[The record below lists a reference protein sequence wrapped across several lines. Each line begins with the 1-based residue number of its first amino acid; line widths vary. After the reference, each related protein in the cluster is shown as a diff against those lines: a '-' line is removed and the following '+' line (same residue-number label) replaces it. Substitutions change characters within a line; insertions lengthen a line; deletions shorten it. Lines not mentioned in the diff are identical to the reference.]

1 MKPHTW
7 LIVAAAL
14 TVGSAHAAS
23 QDVTINLVDVEG
35 KQEAIGSIEISE
47 TEHGLLFTP
56 DLKSLPGGVHGFHVH
71 ENGSC
76 DAAEKDGKQVAA
88 QAAGGHY
95 DPQNT
100 GKHEGP
106 YGEGHLG
113 DLPALYVN
121 EDGTADYP
129 VLAPRIQKLDE
140 IEGRALM
147 IHAGGDNHADS
158 PEPLGGGGAR
168 VACGVI

>member
-1 MKPHTW
+1 MKPQTW
-7 LIVAAAL
+7 LMLTAAL
-14 TVGSAHAAS
+14 TVGTAHAAS
-23 QDVTINLVDVEG
+23 QEVTIHLVDAEG
-35 KQEAIGSIEISE
+35 KQESIGTVAISE
-47 TEHGLLFTP
+47 TDHGLLFTP
-56 DLKSLPGGVHGFHVH
+56 DLTSLPAGVHGFHVH

-76 DAAEKDGKQVAA
+76 DAAEKDGKMVPA

-100 GKHEGP
+100 GKHDGP
-106 YGEGHLG
+106 YGDGHLG

-129 VLAPRIQKLDE
+129 VLAPRIKKLDE
-140 IEGRALM
+140 IKDKALM
-147 IHAGGDNHADS
+147 IHAGGDNHADQ

-168 VACGVI
+168 MACGVI